1 MSDDG
6 DEHTTQSS
14 LDGDDL
20 ASLSSLGSAL
30 TNEQKKQKLKRA
42 IAQVTRLKAE
52 VAMLRDAL
60 ETARLNDVTLIED
73 RYRGS
78 QTDLANVRKRNIELK
93 DRVQVLEKSLF
104 DALAENR
111 ELKSGGKEG
120 FVDTE
125 EDEGS
130 KKGRTKKFSNLDS
143 YGDDQTMKI
152 NALRRSHDIKT
163 SEYVT
168 KIAALQGR
176 VDQLEAEKA
185 MTDDSTHN
193 FGISNVANRLSAS
206 NSLDDEVLRSLSV
219 KLPRL
224 DRQKL
229 EGYIAELVDE
239 KCKADRK
246 TINGLIQEVD
256 RLTALVPEPESE
268 SESESEPEPVA
279 EGEQEVEQE
288 AFAHRKRVQTSNL
301 QPEYNFMHIFLG
313 FFFWNFCSFGV
324 VVHQSSC
331 GCGDYRSRAG
341 FH

>member
-168 KIAALQGR
+168 KIAAPQGR

-206 NSLDDEVLRSLSV
+206 NSLDDEVLRSSL
-219 KLPRL
+219 
-224 DRQKL
+224 
-229 EGYIAELVDE
+229 
-239 KCKADRK
+239 
-246 TINGLIQEVD
+246 
-256 RLTALVPEPESE
+256 
-268 SESESEPEPVA
+268 
-279 EGEQEVEQE
+279 
-288 AFAHRKRVQTSNL
+288 
-301 QPEYNFMHIFLG
+301 
-313 FFFWNFCSFGV
+313 
-324 VVHQSSC
+324 
-331 GCGDYRSRAG
+331 
-341 FH
+341 